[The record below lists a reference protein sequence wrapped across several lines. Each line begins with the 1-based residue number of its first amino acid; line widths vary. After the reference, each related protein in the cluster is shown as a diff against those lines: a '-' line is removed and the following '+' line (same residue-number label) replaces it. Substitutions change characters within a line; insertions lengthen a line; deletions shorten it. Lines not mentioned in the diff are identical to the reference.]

1 MSGFTIE
8 VTTTDSC
15 NFDCDYCF
23 EREFN
28 VTRSILDDNYTTLV
42 KRINELIY
50 SEWLMSIADDIQ
62 ITFWGG
68 EPTLNIPMIENI
80 VRDFKD
86 DQRIKFYVYT
96 NGSRIE
102 ELMPTLLSVKPRFKV
117 QVSYDGL
124 PIHDLRRTNRKGN
137 KTSQM
142 IRKAITLL
150 KDNGIPFGL
159 KSTVMY
165 EDFKH
170 TPEAWDDIYSLKKE
184 FDDTIKYALTV
195 DYHNVNAS
203 EYIDEIEEALLKI
216 ARKEINYYKETGEFL
231 SNIFSSSK
239 RICQTDRMITVDTK
253 GKVYLCHGCIYSDES
268 DELYFTDIFDDSF
281 VKKIEDNFNRFSKG
295 KQVPVEECS
304 NCVAVSC
311 LRCSVKKFENS
322 NKTDLVDKWYDY
334 ACQKDI
340 CEYYKLTGKIGRAVT
355 EIIKEE

>member
-15 NFDCDYCF
+15 NFDCEYCF

-28 VTRSILDDNYTTLV
+28 VTKSILDKNYDTLV
-42 KRINELIY
+42 KKINELID

-68 EPTLNIPMIENI
+68 EPSLNLAMIENI

-86 DQRIKFYVYT
+86 DQRIKFYIYT

-102 ELMPTLLSVKPRFKV
+102 ELMPTLLSVKPRFRV

-124 PIHDLRRTNRKGN
+124 PIHDLRRTNHKGE
-137 KTSQM
+137 KTSHI

-165 EDFKH
+165 KDFKYV
-170 TPEAWDDIYSLKKE
+170 PQAWDDIYNLKKE
-184 FDDTIKYALTV
+184 FEDTIKYALTV
-195 DYHNVNAS
+195 DYHNVS
-203 EYIDEIEEALLKI
+203 FLEHVDEIEEALLKI
-216 ARKEINYYKETGEFL
+216 AKKEIDYQKKTGEFF
-231 SNIFSSSK
+231 SNIFLPSK

-253 GKVYLCHGCIYSDES
+253 GKVYLCHGCIYSDQS
-268 DELYFTDIFDDSF
+268 DELHFTDIFDNDF
-281 VKKIEDNFNRFSKG
+281 VKKIEDNFRRFSKA
-295 KQVPVEECS
+295 KEIPVEECS
-304 NCVAVSC
+304 TCVAVSC

-334 ACQKDI
+334 ACQKELCD
-340 CEYYKLTGKIGRAVT
+340 YYKLTGKIGRAII
-355 EIIKEE
+355 EIIKEG